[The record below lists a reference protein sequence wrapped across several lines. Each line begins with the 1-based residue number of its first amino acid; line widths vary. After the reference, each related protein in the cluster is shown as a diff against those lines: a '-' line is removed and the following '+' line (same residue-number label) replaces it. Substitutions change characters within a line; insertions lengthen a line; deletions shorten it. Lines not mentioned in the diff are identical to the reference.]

1 MMETPFLAIDHST
14 QAMLESATTSSRRR
28 AIRFWL
34 NSTAAL
40 LVLMV
45 MVGGATRLTD
55 SGLSIVEWRPVTG
68 VLPPLSES
76 AWTAELEKYKTS
88 SEYELANKGM
98 TLQQFKRIYWWEW
111 AHRLLGR
118 LIGAVF
124 LLPLL
129 FFQWRGWIEP
139 ALKWRLWLIFAL
151 GAAQGAIGWWMVVSG
166 LAGRVDVAQERLAI
180 HLTMACVILVA
191 VVWTSRRVFPAS
203 ASAAPSLSRS
213 SRRLARTATAILI
226 LLLAQIALGGL
237 VAGLKAGLTYNT
249 WPLIDGTFIPS
260 REHLFLLTPAWSNL
274 IDNHLTVQFSHRMVA
289 YLLVSV
295 ALLHATDCAYHEHGA
310 RCAGA
315 LVLALVLLL
324 QAALGILT
332 LLLSVPILLA
342 LLHQLLAVGALIVA
356 TVHAADLRSRAPS
369 VAGGAQP
376 LAGRLSTA

>member
-1 MMETPFLAIDHST
+1 MTETHAPSDA
-14 QAMLESATTSSRRR
+14 RRR
-28 AIRFWL
+28 VIRVWLCLVAIFIF
-34 NSTAAL
+34 AL
-40 LVLMV
+40 VV
-45 MVGGATRLTD
+45 VGGATRLTG

-68 VLPPLSES
+68 TLPPLSEG
-76 AWTAELEKYKTS
+76 AWQAEFAKYQTIPQYQQLNRGMSLAEFKT
-88 SEYELANKGM
+88 
-98 TLQQFKRIYWWEW
+98 IYWWEW
-111 AHRLLGR
+111 THRLLGR
-118 LIGAVF
+118 LVGVVF
-124 LLPLL
+124 LLPFLWFL
-129 FFQWRGWIEP
+129 WRGWIDTDLRP
-139 ALKWRLWLIFAL
+139 RLWGIFAL
-151 GAAQGAIGWWMVVSG
+151 GALQGGVGWWMVYSG
-166 LAGRVDVAQERLAI
+166 LADRVSVSQYRLAT
-180 HLTMACVILVA
+180 HLTLACLIFAA
-191 VVWTSRRVFPAS
+191 VVA
-203 ASAAPSLSRS
+203 
-213 SRRLARTATAILI
+213 TATALSPRAPAIVPRRIRLGAVALVVLVLI
-226 LLLAQIALGGL
+226 QIYLGAL
-237 VAGLKAGLTYNT
+237 VAGLRAGFIYNT